1 MDSNFWKW
9 VNRIFFSGIWLQ
21 PIAFTAIRYFF
32 KTVLQGDI
40 SFLLLLFFS
49 FIPTIYVW
57 SENQR
62 RASSGQVYFGI
73 EDTFHNRPTEYSSPL
88 KMQAMYPQVDERFL
102 FDVPQGVVLGR
113 IEDRKQTRYLCKP
126 MDKEHYRDGHVLI
139 FGGSGSGKS
148 SSIIIPTLLSV
159 CGIGIF
165 CVDIKGELWKK
176 TRRMDE
182 ENVVIIDFQDRGKY
196 GWDALYALNHKSS
209 VCDQDIRECM
219 EEIANSLIPIAA
231 KDSSE
236 FWKQSARSLLT
247 GELCGLYKQKKIKN
261 LSEMINEILSRDT
274 RELVTEL
281 MDGARPKAVEV
292 KYLSSFRNLAEETL
306 SGVVQQMEES
316 LKVFID
322 EDIRY
327 AFEANQRKANPWM
340 LEEKK
345 EIFLAVREEKLEAY
359 YNVINLMIAQVFAGL
374 IKRPEGAP
382 PVLVIVDELARFC
395 ARGQIPYLHNGI
407 LLTGRS
413 RNVTLMLVTQSCE
426 ALYNAYTKNDVQ
438 SMIANCAYLACLDVR
453 SQETAKTICSLAG
466 NYKEREKT
474 WSGSG
479 KNRSVSVSYR
489 ERPILEMSDLNKLV
503 QMDEIVLISAEFFY
517 NRVKKCP
524 YFRDDIL
531 SPLSL
536 KAQRYNREAL
546 GIEGE
551 EFPVLPVAEEKKNM
565 DARMDCL
572 LKIWKEKSL
581 EIYGYIKR
589 KWIILMDTYN
599 REDME
604 NEKKRNRK
612 HKK

>member
-1 MDSNFWKW
+1 MRTDFWKW

-21 PIAFTAIRYFF
+21 PIALAALIYFF

-40 SFLLLLFFS
+40 SFLLLLVLS
-49 FIPTIYVW
+49 FIPTVYVW

-62 RASSGQVYFGI
+62 RAASGQVYFGI
-73 EDTFHNRPTEYSSPL
+73 EDTFQNRPTEYSSPL
-88 KMQAMYPQVDERFL
+88 KMQAMYPQVDKRFL
-102 FDVPQGVVLGR
+102 FDLPQGVVFGK

-126 MDKEHYRDGHVLI
+126 MDKGHYRDGHVLI

-148 SSIIIPTLLSV
+148 SAVIIPTLLST

-165 CVDIKGELWKK
+165 CVDIKGELWRK
-176 TRRMDE
+176 TRRMDD
-182 ENVVIIDFQDRGKY
+182 ENVIIIDFQDRGRY
-196 GWDALYALNHKSS
+196 GWDALYALNSRQDIR
-209 VCDQDIRECM
+209 DQDIRECM
-219 EEIANSLIPIAA
+219 EEIADSLIPIAA

-247 GELCGLYKQKKIKN
+247 GELCGLYKQSRIKN

-316 LKVFID
+316 LKVFVD

-327 AFEANQRKANPWM
+327 AFEENPRKANPWM

-359 YNVINLMIAQVFAGL
+359 YNIINLMIAQVFAGL
-374 IKRPEGAP
+374 IKRPEGAE
-382 PVLVIVDELARFC
+382 PVLVIIDELARFC

-438 SMIANCAYLACLDVR
+438 SMIANCSYLACLDVR

-489 ERPILEMSDLNKLV
+489 ERPILEMSDLNRLV

-524 YFRDDIL
+524 YFRDVVL

-551 EFPVLPVAEEKKNM
+551 ELPVLLVPEEKKEGQL
-565 DARMDCL
+565 DCL
-572 LKIWKEKSL
+572 RKICREKSL
-581 EIYGYIKR
+581 EIYGRIKEGL
-589 KWIILMDTYN
+589 IILINTYQMEDTKN
-599 REDME
+599 G
-604 NEKKRNRK
+604 KKRDGKYKR
-612 HKK
+612 